1 MNMFKYLTL
10 CLIFITSTSS
20 AFSKEIKNDWMG
32 SYTLEASGEYEK
44 AASLL
49 VPYMGVGERSE
60 FATLRYA
67 WLNYLQGNFND
78 AARAYKKAMAQNP
91 RSLDAKLGLTLPLM
105 AQQRWREAMRYIKQ
119 VLAQAPLNYTAH
131 SRLLVCEEG
140 LREWQELEKHAKN
153 VAAFYPTD
161 ANALVYLA
169 RSYAWQDKTLL
180 AKSIYNK
187 VLIRIPSHLEALQFI
202 KNNP

>member
-1 MNMFKYLTL
+1 MFKYITAIIL
-10 CLIFITSTSS
+10 LISSTGI
-20 AFSKEIKNDWMG
+20 AFSKEIKNDWVG

-49 VPYMGVGERSE
+49 LPYMGEGERSE

-78 AARAYKKAMAQNP
+78 AVRNYKKAMERNP
-91 RSLDAKLGLTLPLM
+91 RSVDAKLGIILPLI
-105 AQQRWREAMRYIKQ
+105 AQQRWREAMRYINQ

-131 SRLLVCEEG
+131 VRLMVCEEG
-140 LREWQELEKHAKN
+140 LRNWQALEKHART
-153 VAAFYPTD
+153 VAASYPTD

-169 RSYAWQDKTLL
+169 RSYAWQGKVLL
-180 AKSIYNK
+180 AKSVYNK
-187 VLIRIPSHLEALQFI
+187 VLIRIPSHLEALQYV

>member
-1 MNMFKYLTL
+1 MFKYITAII
-10 CLIFITSTSS
+10 LIISSTGM
-20 AFSKEIKNDWMG
+20 AFGQEIKNDWMA

-44 AASLL
+44 AAALL
-49 VPYMGVGERSE
+49 LPYMGDGERSE

-78 AARAYKKAMAQNP
+78 AVRNYKKAMERNP
-91 RSLDAKLGLTLPLM
+91 RSIDAKLGITLPLI
-105 AQQRWREAMRYIKQ
+105 AQQRWREAKRYINQ
-119 VLAQAPLNYTAH
+119 VLSQAPLNYTAH
-131 SRLLVCEEG
+131 VRLLVCEEG
-140 LREWQELEKHAKN
+140 LRNWEVLEKHAST

-169 RSYAWQDKTLL
+169 RAYAWQGKILL
-180 AKSIYNK
+180 AKSVYNK
-187 VLIRIPSHLEALQFI
+187 VLIRIPSHLEALQYA

>member
-1 MNMFKYLTL
+1 MFKCFVAMLF
-10 CLIFITSTSS
+10 LINSTSI
-20 AFSKEIKNDWMG
+20 ALGKEIKNDWMG

-44 AASLL
+44 AAALL
-49 VPYMGVGERSE
+49 VPYMNMGERSE

-78 AARAYKKAMAQNP
+78 AARYYKKAMEQNS
-91 RSLDAKLGLTLPLM
+91 RSIDAKLGITLPLI
-105 AQQRWREAMRYIKQ
+105 AQQRWREATRYIKM
-119 VLAQAPLNYTAH
+119 VLTQAPLNYTAH
-131 SRLLVCEEG
+131 ARLMVCEEG
-140 LREWQELEKHAKN
+140 LRQWTVLEKHAAT

-169 RSYAWQDKTLL
+169 RAYAWQGKVLL

-187 VLIRIPSHLEALQFI
+187 VLIRIPSHVEALQYVR
-202 KNNP
+202 NNP